1 MYRILVL
8 LLISLNSFSQSVD
21 VDSIYNKF
29 RNDRISYSE
38 VLGEFCYTTSSIE
51 KGIYKS
57 TFVSND
63 TSFIAFSPINYISC
77 NSTDTL
83 YVANS
88 KVLMNNFEYD
98 PLSIKVYSL
107 FYNNISYVCIVGKS
121 SSASGSGVERTFY
134 TIFKKCNDLYI
145 YLSSFESRFGNI
157 RNIVDI
163 NNDGELDYI
172 KIYREGKYYKL
183 SFYDFRGN
191 SLERGH
197 LLLDYKL
204 DNKFDIIT
212 YSLVGRSKNE

>member
-1 MYRILVL
+1 MYRVIILLV
-8 LLISLNSFSQSVD
+8 ISLNSFSQNTD
-21 VDSIYNKF
+21 INSIYDKF
-29 RNDRISYSE
+29 KDERISYSKI
-38 VLGEFCYTTSSIE
+38 LGEFCYITSNVE

-57 TFVSND
+57 TFVSSD
-63 TSFIAFSPINYISC
+63 TSFIKHSPINYISC

-83 YVANS
+83 YVANN

-98 PLSIKVYSL
+98 PLSIKIYSL
-107 FYNNISYVCIVGKS
+107 FYNNTSYVCVIGKS
-121 SSASGSGVERTFY
+121 SSASGSGVERTSY
-134 TIFKKCNDLYI
+134 TLFKKSNDLYI
-145 YLSSFESRFGNI
+145 YLNSFESRFGNI
-157 RNIVDI
+157 RNIIDI

-204 DNKFDIIT
+204 DNKFDIICNN
-212 YSLVGRSKNE
+212 LKGFKLK